1 MRNILPIF
9 GRSPFKPFQAHME
22 TVHETLVLLRPFFTA
37 FLAGDQE
44 KTTELRKQIMK
55 LEHEADLVKNDIR
68 DHLPKSYFMPVDRR
82 DLLALLHQQ
91 DQLADLC
98 EDMAIVVSL
107 REPLPF
113 PEEMQSGLLDLVDQV
128 VATCDTA
135 GKIIVELDRLFESS
149 FGGPEAQ
156 QVFTLIK
163 QVSEQEYEV
172 DKTIYALAKELFR
185 REEEIGG
192 MPLVLWQKIL
202 ELLGGLANASESI
215 GDQLRLMIYR

>member
-9 GRSPFKPFQAHME
+9 GRNPFKPFQAHME
-22 TVHETLVLLRPFFTA
+22 KVHQTLALLRPFFSA
-37 FLAGDQE
+37 FLSGDAV
-44 KTTELRKQIMK
+44 KTNDLRKQIMK

-82 DLLALLHQQ
+82 DLLALLHHQ

-98 EDMAIVVSL
+98 EDMAIVVTL
-107 REPLPF
+107 REKLPF
-113 PEEMQSGLLDLVDQV
+113 PSALHKPLLELVDQS

-149 FGGPEAQ
+149 FEGPEAER
-156 QVFTLIK
+156 VLELIK
-163 QVSEQEYEV
+163 KVSAQEYEV
-172 DKTIYALAKELFR
+172 DKTIYTMARELFR
-185 REEEIGG
+185 QEETIGS
-192 MPLVLWQKIL
+192 MPLVLWQKIF
-202 ELLGGLANASESI
+202 ELLGGLANASESV